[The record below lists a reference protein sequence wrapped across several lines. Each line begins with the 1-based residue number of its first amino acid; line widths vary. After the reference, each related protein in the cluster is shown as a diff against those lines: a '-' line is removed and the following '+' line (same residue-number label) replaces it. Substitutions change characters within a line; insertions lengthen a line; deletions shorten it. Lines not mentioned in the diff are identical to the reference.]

1 MNLST
6 TYKLSLDSL
15 LGVTL
20 YSFKHL
26 FEETILC
33 RVKLNLGSKDNHL
46 TVLQYWLLNSLNI
59 FKSELIIVQVFQLFL

>member
-6 TYKLSLDSL
+6 TYKLSLDYP

-20 YSFKHL
+20 YSFGHL

-33 RVKLNLGSKDNHL
+33 CVKLNLGSKDNHV

-59 FKSELIIVQVFQLFL
+59 FKSEIIIEQAFQLFL